1 MPNLLLNRFLLA
13 AHLLIVFFLP
23 GAFIFLV
30 YQGGGGDGNLPIIL
44 FWAWEL
50 LTLLLLAWV
59 VGLLGWRLW
68 QQQWVRAVG
77 LALLVGVDVLVFFGY
92 QFLFAV
98 AGQATG
104 RGPFTAKLLPPPF
117 IALRR
122 LAD

>member
-1 MPNLLLNRFLLA
+1 MPNLLLSRLLLA

-23 GAFIFLV
+23 GVFIFLV
-30 YQGGGGDGNLPIIL
+30 YQGGDGNLPIIL

-68 QQQWVRAVG
+68 QRRWGRSVG

-98 AGQATG
+98 AGMAA
-104 RGPFTAKLLPPPF
+104 GPN
-117 IALRR
+117 
-122 LAD
+122 